1 MVLTTWRS
9 SAIDHRRVY
18 HVLLIAGVTVTA
30 ACSSNGGSNDYDSAF
45 REYEQVVMTEAEKLA
60 AVVTPALIQEF
71 SAVGTE
77 GGKAND
83 TQALFGVISRFRDQG
98 TASGETLSNAFKVQA
113 EEAGSGKRRDERLDT
128 ARDQTRKIL
137 RDTMSSALINQVIA
151 APPERRETL
160 FNQLG
165 VLAASTDGRQ
175 LTGTEALQT
184 LGLLD
189 ASGKAA
195 IPTRDTQQ
203 YEDFERWLLAEGKG
217 FSTAAGG
224 LIGKTVDVVD
234 DCKAEDE

>member
-1 MVLTTWRS
+1 MSALRRRSVLHILVFLS
-9 SAIDHRRVY
+9 S
-18 HVLLIAGVTVTA
+18 VTV
-30 ACSSNGGSNDYDSAF
+30 ACSSSGGNGDYEPAL
-45 REYEQVVMTEAEKLA
+45 REYEQVVMTESEKLA

-77 GGKAND
+77 GGQAND
-83 TQALFGVISRFRDQG
+83 TQALFGVISKFRDQG
-98 TASGETLSNAFKVQA
+98 TASGETMCTAFKRQA
-113 EEAGSGKRRDERLDT
+113 EKAGSGKSRDDRLAN
-128 ARDQTRKIL
+128 AREQTRKTL
-137 RDTMSSALINQVIA
+137 LDTMSSALINQVVA
-151 APPERRETL
+151 APPERQTTL

-165 VLAASTDGRQ
+165 VLTTSTDGRQ

-195 IPTRDTQQ
+195 LPTRGTQQ

-234 DCKAEDE
+234 DCKTEDE